1 MAKSSL
7 CPKDGVTHTLKHH
20 AIPRR
25 LNYLML
31 ETRNDL
37 IATPKQQQEMAAYL
51 TDLVELALLETPK

>member
-1 MAKSSL
+1 
-7 CPKDGVTHTLKHH
+7 
-20 AIPRR
+20 
-25 LNYLML
+25 ML